1 MQYRIRNGDTLLAT
15 IGDGNLYSGS
25 ADFSG
30 NWFHAHD
37 NWNREPHWIDPLGHY
52 VWTYSNHACDGLGQT
67 VYVDKGTYTFS
78 CYVWFTPSKSEDYL
92 TFYAGDAL
100 YNGTAKIDSSI
111 GTLSGNPH
119 KWTHVVKTFQV
130 TTAGNLAIRPE
141 LDQRSG
147 QVWVGSYCLQKGATD
162 GTWAPNPSDY
172 GISDRKHALRM
183 NTLYPQSNRIDQ
195 LMPRLT
201 PNTSYTL
208 SVAPF
213 NGIREGQKSTITVK
227 TRGIQIKVPVSLT
240 AGATVSLV
248 YLEYALGLVPIGTE
262 PKGMFGGG
270 NRQIIPAKVISSAN
284 GTSTIE
290 ITNSFNLMSDG
301 LTMKQL
307 PDKSFGVFEGYKA
320 LYFKGGTN

>member
-37 NWNREPHWIDPLGHY
+37 NWNREPSWIDPLGHY
-52 VWTYSNHACDGLGQT
+52 VWTYSNQAWNGLGQT

-78 CYVWFTPSKSEDYL
+78 CYVWFAPSKSEDYL
-92 TFYAGDAL
+92 TFYAGDAQ

-141 LDQRSG
+141 LDQGSG

-183 NTLYPQSNRIDQ
+183 NTLYPQSNGTDQ

-201 PNTSYTL
+201 PNTSYTFT
-208 SVAPF
+208 VAPF
-213 NGIREGQKSTITVK
+213 NGLREGPQKSITVH
-227 TRGIQIKVPVSLT
+227 TRGLHVTVPTQLPMNATYNLT
-240 AGATVSLV
+240 
-248 YLEYALGLVPIGTE
+248 YEEYALGLVPIGTE
-262 PKGMFGGG
+262 PAGMFGGG
-270 NRQIIPAKVISSAN
+270 NRQTVPAKVISSS
-284 GTSTIE
+284 GSTSVLE
-290 ITNSFNLMSDG
+290 ITNSFNLMNDD

-307 PDKSFGVFEGYKA
+307 VDGSFAVFQDYKA
-320 LYFKGGTN
+320 LYLK

>member
-1 MQYRIRNGDTLLAT
+1 MQYRIRNGDTLLVT

-30 NWFHAHD
+30 NWFNAHD
-37 NWNREPHWIDPLGHY
+37 HWKREPSWDDPLGHY
-52 VWTYSNHACDGLGQT
+52 VWTYSNQAWYGLGQT

-78 CYVWFTPSKSEDYL
+78 CYVWFAPAKSEDYL
-92 TFYAGDAL
+92 TFFAGDAR

-130 TTAGNLAIRPE
+130 TTAGNLVIRPE
-141 LDQRSG
+141 LDQGSG

-183 NTLYPQSNRIDQ
+183 NTLYPQSNGIDQ

-227 TRGIQIKVPVSLT
+227 TRGIQIKVPRTIAVGT
-240 AGATVSLV
+240 TVTLN
-248 YLEYALGLVPIGTE
+248 YEEYPLGLVPIGTE

-270 NRQIIPAKVISSAN
+270 NKQSLPAKCVSTSN
-284 GTSTIE
+284 GTSVLE
-290 ITNSFNLMSDG
+290 ITNQFNSMQDG
-301 LTMKQL
+301 QTMKQL
-307 PDKSFGVFEGYKA
+307 ADGSFAVFQDYKA
-320 LYFKGGTN
+320 LYLK